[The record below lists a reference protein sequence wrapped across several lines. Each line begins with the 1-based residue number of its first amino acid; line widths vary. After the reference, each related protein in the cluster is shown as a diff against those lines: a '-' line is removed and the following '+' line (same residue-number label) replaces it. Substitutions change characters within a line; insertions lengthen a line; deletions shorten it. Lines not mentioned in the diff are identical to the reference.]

1 MCVRILCVCV
11 YVCASECVSYVMKG
25 HHSLKVGVRGK
36 ADGEKESGGEDRG
49 KSGVFFNDPH
59 DQRCHSYLAQNIL
72 LNSCI

>member
-1 MCVRILCVCV
+1 
-11 YVCASECVSYVMKG
+11 MKG